1 MDEIWLKFILG
12 VGALIVIWLVSKLAL
27 KKNTK
32 DFKIGYGIFK
42 GFEFSCSFYEES
54 DTKNC

>member
-12 VGALIVIWLVSKLAL
+12 VGALIVILFIAKSAL

-32 DFKIGYGIFK
+32 DFKISYGIFT